1 MRQLSLV
8 LFFILLIQHSLSD
21 EEKSDTKSEEAKQ
34 KENEEFEKQVMI
46 FYLGDLILSLDG
58 IIYIFVSLSSP
69 SVS

>member
-1 MRQLSLV
+1 M

-21 EEKSDTKSEEAKQ
+21 EELSETKSEEAKQ